1 MYNNTIL
8 QLEENIIKAINNS
21 ELHIGTIA
29 LVMDKVNNMVKQAFE
44 EQAKKER
51 KELEA
56 NNTNNTTSDLIE
68 IDDSLID

>member
-51 KELEA
+51 KELES

>member
-29 LVMDKVNNMVKQAFE
+29 LVMDKVNNMVKQTFE
-44 EQAKKER
+44 EQVKKER
-51 KELEA
+51 KELES
-56 NNTNNTTSDLIE
+56 NNINNTTSDLIE